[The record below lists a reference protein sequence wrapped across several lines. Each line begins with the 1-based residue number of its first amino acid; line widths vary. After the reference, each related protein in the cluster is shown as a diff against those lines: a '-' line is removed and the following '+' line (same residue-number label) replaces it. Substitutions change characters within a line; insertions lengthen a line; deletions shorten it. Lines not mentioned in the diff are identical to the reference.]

1 MNEAE
6 LPIKSLHDYLHPT
19 CNGAPSCIMF
29 SANVQNFDF
38 KTGMIPLLPTF
49 HGMENEN
56 PYVHIRKFEEVVD
69 TFHNQLGAMDIIRLR
84 VFPFSLKE
92 RAKSW
97 LYSLRPRSIGTWGEM
112 THEFPKHKTNSL
124 KRKILKFSQKE
135 SETLYQAWERFKN
148 LLNLLPLPLDQEN
161 SLGFLLQLSSLF

>member
-1 MNEAE
+1 MCKN
-6 LPIKSLHDYLHPT
+6 LI
-19 CNGAPSCIMF
+19 
-29 SANVQNFDF
+29 
-38 KTGMIPLLPTF
+38 F

-56 PYVHIRKFEEVVD
+56 PYVHIRKFEEVVA

-112 THEFPKHKTNSL
+112 THEFPEHKTNSL
-124 KRKILKFSQKE
+124 KRQISKFSQKE
-135 SETLYQAWERFKN
+135 SETLYQAWEIFKN
-148 LLNLLPLPLDQEN
+148 LLNLLPLPLGQEN